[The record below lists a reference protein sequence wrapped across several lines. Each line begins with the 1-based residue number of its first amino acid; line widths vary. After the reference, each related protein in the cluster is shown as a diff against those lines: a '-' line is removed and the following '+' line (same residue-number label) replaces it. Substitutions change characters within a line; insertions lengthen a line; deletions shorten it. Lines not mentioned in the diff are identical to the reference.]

1 MNKMIANCVLM
12 VRPTNFGFNPQAAET
27 NSFQNRVEMFSD
39 VQIQEMASLEFD
51 RYVEMLRAE
60 NIEVIVFQDTQEPFT
75 PDSIFPNNWIS
86 TCPYSK
92 KVYTYPMRN
101 ENRAAERREDV
112 INAIL
117 EKSGYKLDQG
127 LLQFE
132 QKELYL
138 EGTGS
143 LVLDNINRI
152 AYAAISPRTN
162 QEVLEAWAKKT
173 EYDLVPFK
181 AYGKEGELIYH
192 TNVMM
197 CVADEYVVICLDSI
211 YDVEERESVI
221 EALEDK
227 SHKQIIEI
235 STDQTNESFAGNM
248 LQLQSKDGQK
258 CLIMSSSA
266 ERSLTEEQRS
276 LITNQFNNKIIAPP
290 INMIETI
297 GGGSARCMIAEV
309 FDV

>member
-1 MNKMIANCVLM
+1 MIAKCVLM
-12 VRPTNFGFNPQAAET
+12 VRPINFGFNDQAAET
-27 NSFQNRVEMFSD
+27 NSFQQRVEMFSD
-39 VQIQEMASLEFD
+39 VQIQEIAALEFD
-51 RYVEMLRAE
+51 RYVEMLREA
-60 NIEVIVFQDTQEPFT
+60 NIEVMVFQDTAEPFT

-101 ENRAAERREDV
+101 ENRAAERRADV
-112 INAIL
+112 IKAVQA
-117 EKSGYKLDQG
+117 KSSYSLNQD
-127 LLQFE
+127 LLSFE
-132 QKELYL
+132 ENELFL

-143 LVLDNINRI
+143 LVLDNVNRV
-152 AYAAISPRTN
+152 AYAAISPRTTT
-162 QEVLEAWAKKT
+162 EVLEAWAMKT
-173 EYDLVPFK
+173 GYDLVAFK

-211 YDVEERESVI
+211 HDVEDRERII
-221 EALEDK
+221 EALEGK
-227 SHKQIIEI
+227 SKKQIIEI
-235 STDQTNESFAGNM
+235 SSAQTNESFAGNM
-248 LQLQSKDGQK
+248 LQLQSKDGCK
-258 CLIMSSSA
+258 CLIMSSCA
-266 ERSLTEEQRS
+266 ERSLTAEQRH
-276 LITNQFNNKIIAPP
+276 LITDKFSNKIIAPP